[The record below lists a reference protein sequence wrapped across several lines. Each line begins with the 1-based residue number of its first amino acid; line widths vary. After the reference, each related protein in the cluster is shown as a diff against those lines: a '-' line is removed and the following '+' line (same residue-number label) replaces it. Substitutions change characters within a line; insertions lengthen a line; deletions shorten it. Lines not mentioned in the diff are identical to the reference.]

1 MSRAHHPSS
10 ANRQRRHALLALG
23 SLLCA
28 PAWTQPADAPAATL
42 QVGPGRAV
50 RTLAQAA
57 RMATDN
63 TLIEVDAGEYRG
75 DVAFWPQNR
84 LHLRALGGRVRLLAD
99 GAAAQGKGLF
109 VTRGQ
114 QFRVEGFDFEGAQVP
129 SLNGAGIRVDAGSA
143 HVVDCRFADSQ
154 CGVLTGNDTNIE
166 VVIERCEFTRHLR
179 ADGRNHH
186 VYAGGI
192 GRLVVTGSHFQGA
205 QSGHLLKSRARD
217 NLVTYNRLVD
227 GADGRASYE
236 LEFPNGG
243 IAVVVGNLIQQ
254 GPGSENQQIVSFGA
268 EGLHPGPNELHMA
281 FNTLVNELGPTGVF
295 LAVRPGTDRVR
306 LLNNLLVGGGNA
318 PTGGAEVRGNAV
330 LALADLVDPAAGDYR
345 VRKAVAAR
353 LRALDLPADAQALRP
368 ALMPALPRGVAE
380 RPPAS
385 VRLPGALPAQ
395 S

>member
-10 ANRQRRHALLALG
+10 ARQRRHALLALG

-28 PAWTQPADAPAATL
+28 PAWAQRADVPPTTL
-42 QVGPGRAV
+42 QVGPSRSV

-63 TLIEVDAGEYRG
+63 MLIEVDAGEYRG
-75 DVAFWPQNR
+75 DVAFWPQSR
-84 LHLRALGGRVRLLAD
+84 LQLRAVGGRVRLLAD

-109 VTRGQ
+109 VTRGR
-114 QFRVEGFDFEGAQVP
+114 QFRVEGFDFEGVQVP
-129 SLNGAGIRVDAGSA
+129 SLNGAGIRVETGSV
-143 HVVDCRFADSQ
+143 HITDCRFSDSQ
-154 CGVLTGNDTNIE
+154 CGVLAGNDPGVE

-179 ADGRNHH
+179 ADGGNHH
-186 VYAGGI
+186 VYAGAI

-227 GADGRASYE
+227 GPDGHASYE

-243 IAVVVGNLIQQ
+243 VAVVVGNVIQQ
-254 GPGSENQQIVSFGA
+254 GPGSENQRLVSFGA
-268 EGLHPGPNELHMA
+268 EGLYPAPNELHMA

-306 LLNNLLVGGGNA
+306 LLNNLLVGGGQV
-318 PTGGAEVRGNAV
+318 PTDGAEVQGNA
-330 LALADLVDPAAGDYR
+330 LLSLADLVDPAAGDYR

-353 LRALDLPADAQALRP
+353 LRALELPADADALRP
-368 ALMPALPRGVAE
+368 MLMPTTPRGVAE
-380 RPPAS
+380 RPLAS
-385 VRLPGALPAQ
+385 LRLPGALPAQ

>member
-28 PAWTQPADAPAATL
+28 PAWTQPSEVPAVKL
-42 QVGPGRAV
+42 QVGPGRSI

-57 RMATDN
+57 RMAGDN

-84 LHLRALGGRVRLLAD
+84 LQIRAVGGRVRLPSD
-99 GAAAQGKGLF
+99 GATSQGKGLF

-114 QFRVEGFDFEGAQVP
+114 QFRVEGFDFEGVQVP
-129 SLNGAGIRVDAGSA
+129 SLNGAGIRVEAGSA
-143 HVVDCRFADSQ
+143 HIVDCSFSDSQ
-154 CGVLTGNDTNIE
+154 CGVLTGNDLGIE
-166 VVIERCEFTRHLR
+166 VVVERCGFARHVR
-179 ADGRNHH
+179 ADGGNHH

-227 GADGRASYE
+227 GAQGRASYE

-243 IAVVVGNLIQQ
+243 MAVVVGNVIQQ
-254 GPGSENQQIVSFGA
+254 GRGTENHALVSYGA
-268 EGLHPGPNELHMA
+268 EGLHPAPNELHMA
-281 FNTLVNELGPTGVF
+281 FNTLVNELGPNGVF
-295 LAVRPGTDRVR
+295 LALRPGAGRVR
-306 LLNNLLVGGGNA
+306 VLNNLLVGGGRVPA
-318 PTGGAEVRGNAV
+318 PGAEVGGNV
-330 LALADLVDPAAGDYR
+330 ELPLADLVDPASGDYR
-345 VRKAVAAR
+345 VRKAVADR
-353 LRALDLPADAQALRP
+353 LRALTLPADADALRP
-368 ALMPALPRGVAE
+368 AAMPVAARSVTE
-380 RPPAS
+380 RPAAS
-385 VRLPGALPAQ
+385 LQLPGALPAE

>member
-10 ANRQRRHALLALG
+10 ATWPRRHALLALG
-23 SLLCA
+23 SLLSA
-28 PAWTQPADAPAATL
+28 PAWAQPADAPATTL
-42 QVGPGRAV
+42 QVGPGRPL

-57 RMATDN
+57 RIATDD

-75 DVAFWPQNR
+75 DVAFWPQHR
-84 LHLRALGGRVRLLAD
+84 LQLRAVGGRVRLVAD
-99 GAAAQGKGLF
+99 GAAAQGKGVF

-143 HVVDCRFADSQ
+143 HIVDCSFADSQ
-154 CGVLTGNDTNIE
+154 CGVLTGNDLGIE
-166 VVIERCEFTRHLR
+166 VVIERCGFTRHLR

-217 NLVTYNRLVD
+217 NRVTYNRLVD
-227 GADGRASYE
+227 GAQGRASYE

-243 IAVVVGNLIQQ
+243 MAVVVGNVIQQ
-254 GPGSENQQIVSFGA
+254 GPGTENQQLVSFGA
-268 EGLHPGPNELHMA
+268 EGLHPAPNELHMA
-281 FNTLVNELGPTGVF
+281 FNTLVNELGPTGIFV
-295 LAVRPGTDRVR
+295 AVRPGADRVR
-306 LLNNLLVGGGNA
+306 LLNNLLVGGGSA
-318 PTGGAEVRGNAV
+318 PAAGADVRGNV
-330 LALADLVDPAAGDYR
+330 ELSLADLVDPAAGNYR
-345 VRKAVAAR
+345 VRKGVAAR
-353 LRALDLPADAQALRP
+353 LRALPLPADAQALRP
-368 ALMPALPRGVAE
+368 DAMPLAARSLAE
-380 RPPAS
+380 RPAAS
-385 VRLPGALPAQ
+385 LLLPGALPAQ